1 MNARTTN
8 DPVSLY
14 IHVPFCPSKC
24 AYCDFVSAAVDVSAP
39 APGGDDAMVTGATPR
54 DLGDAYVDAVLAHVA
69 GAAEEGVLDAVP
81 TVYVGGGTPTL
92 LGERLVRLVRGVRA
106 VPGLAADVEFT
117 VETNPETT
125 SESLTHALVL
135 AGVTRFSLGIQS
147 FDDDVLA
154 ALGRCHDAMAA
165 ERAAAVLRD
174 SGMPFS
180 LDLICGVPGQSDTSW
195 RDSVERAIATGAGHV
210 SVYPL
215 SIEDGTPL
223 SRAIDAGVLPEPDSD
238 TAAEMMETAA
248 DLLTAAG
255 LERYEVASYARPG
268 QASRH
273 NSVYWTGGEYLGIGP
288 SAASM
293 MSTAMLR
300 RLARPAYEAAA
311 ADATAD
317 SYADSD
323 RVRIVWAE
331 TLGDFL
337 GGGLAQA
344 PAQVETLSRADALRE
359 DAMLGMRMSSGITE
373 TLAEEAGVITAL
385 ESLAA
390 SGLVARVEGRWR
402 PTRKGWLLGNE
413 VFSAIWTG
421 E

>member
-1 MNARTTN
+1 MNAGAGN

-39 APGGDDAMVTGATPR
+39 APRGDDPVVADAAER

-69 GAAEEGVLDAVP
+69 EAAERGLLDSVP

-92 LGERLVRLVRGVRA
+92 LGERLVRLVRSVRA
-106 VPGLAADVEFT
+106 VPGVAPDVEFT

-125 SESLTHALVL
+125 SGSLTHALVQ
-135 AGVTRFSLGIQS
+135 AGATRFSLGIQS

-154 ALGRCHDAMAA
+154 TLGRCHDAIAA
-165 ERAAAVLRD
+165 QRAATVSRE
-174 SGMPFS
+174 SGVPFS
-180 LDLICGVPGQSDTSW
+180 VDLICGVPGQSEASW
-195 RDSVERAIATGAGHV
+195 RDSVERAIATGAAHV

-215 SIEDGTPL
+215 SIEEGTPL
-223 SRAIDAGVLPEPDSD
+223 ARAIDVGVLPEPDSD
-238 TAAEMMETAA
+238 TAAEMMEIAA

-255 LERYEVASYARPG
+255 LERYEVASYAQPG
-268 QASRH
+268 HESRH
-273 NSVYWTGGEYLGIGP
+273 NTVYWTGGAYLGIGP

-293 MSTAMLR
+293 MSKETLR
-300 RLARPAYEAAA
+300 RLTRPAYEG
-311 ADATAD
+311 ATVDGHAD
-317 SYADSD
+317 SSSDSE
-323 RVRIVWAE
+323 RVRIVWTE
-331 TLGDFL
+331 TLDAFL

-344 PAQVETLSRADALRE
+344 SAQVEALSIAEALRE
-359 DAMLGMRMSSGITE
+359 DAMLGMRMSVGISE
-373 TLAEEAGVITAL
+373 RLAEEAGVITAL

-390 SGLVARVEGRWR
+390 SGLVARAEGRWR
-402 PTRKGWLLGNE
+402 PTRRGWLLGNE